1 MHGGVGSDRD
11 NNEWKPVLPSL
22 SFPKFKHTF
31 ISLWPALQRTESKS
45 CVSFGSSNPFKFKLY
60 KAREPGPGTFF
71 GVKMTHQHLGK
82 DSEKKKKREKSGLL
96 PNII

>member
-45 CVSFGSSNPFKFKLY
+45 CVSFGSSNPFKFGK
-60 KAREPGPGTFF
+60 RPDFVRFFSSEPFPYWDF
-71 GVKMTHQHLGK
+71 
-82 DSEKKKKREKSGLL
+82 
-96 PNII
+96 PI